1 MRMKLMDD
9 SRGFTLV
16 ELMIT
21 VLISGIVIIAIYT
34 AYQAQQRSHTA
45 QNQVSEMQQNQRAAL
60 DNLARRLRMVGYN
73 PQDTKNVFELLD
85 ISSRGLDGIIAA
97 GGNGSIQFTADID
110 EDGVLDSN
118 ETFTFSLIDF
128 PIDPALAALRDGLT
142 DLALNN
148 GGGRQLVAESI
159 QELRFAYAFDA
170 DGNGEL
176 DLSANNN
183 VIWAVDSDDDNDLDT
198 LLDTNDD
205 GIIDIN
211 DAAGGAA
218 LGATPDITEIRSVRV
233 WILAR
238 AKVRDE
244 AFYNSMTYVVADRH
258 ITPNDNFRRRL
269 LEQTIYLRNL
279 E

>member
-1 MRMKLMDD
+1 MKTKLMDD

-21 VLISGIVIIAIYT
+21 VLISGFVIIAIYT
-34 AYQAQQRSHTA
+34 AYQAQQRSHNA
-45 QNQVSEMQQNQRAAL
+45 QNQVSEMQQNQRVAL
-60 DNLARRLRMVGYN
+60 DSLARNLRMVGYN
-73 PQDTKNVFELLD
+73 PQDLQNACELLD
-85 ISSRGLDGIIAA
+85 IRSRDLDGIIAA
-97 GGNGSIQFTADID
+97 GGNGSIQFSGDID
-110 EDGVLDSN
+110 EDGVLDAT
-118 ETFTFSLIDF
+118 ETLTFSLIDF
-128 PIDPALAALRDGLT
+128 PITDPASQDGLT
-142 DLALNN
+142 DLALNS
-148 GGGRQLVAESI
+148 GAGRQLVAESI

-170 DGNGEL
+170 NNDGEL

-183 VIWAVDSDDDNDLDT
+183 VIWAVDSDNGNDLDT

-218 LGATPDITEIRSVRV
+218 LGAAPDITEIRSVRV

-244 AFYNSMTYVVADRH
+244 AFYNSMTYVVADRR
-258 ITPNDNFRRRL
+258 ITPHDNFRRRL

>member
-1 MRMKLMDD
+1 MKTKLMDD

-34 AYQAQQRSHTA
+34 AYLAQQRSHNA

-60 DNLARRLRMVGYN
+60 DSLVRNLRMVGYN
-73 PQDTKNVFELLD
+73 PQDSANVFELLD
-85 ISSRGLDGIIAA
+85 IRSRDLDGIIAA
-97 GGNGSIQFTADID
+97 GGNGSIQFSADID
-110 EDGVLDSN
+110 EDGVLAATD
-118 ETFTFSLIDF
+118 TFTFSLIDF
-128 PIDPALAALRDGLT
+128 PITIPASQDGLT
-142 DLALNN
+142 DLALNS

-170 DGNGEL
+170 NDDGEL
-176 DLSANNN
+176 DLSPNNN
-183 VIWAVDSDDDNDLDT
+183 VIWAVDSDDDNVLDT
-198 LLDTNDD
+198 WLDTNDD
-205 GIIDIN
+205 GVIDDN
-211 DAAGGAA
+211 DVVGGAA
-218 LGATPDITEIRSVRV
+218 LPVATPAITEIRSVRV

-244 AFYNSMTYVVADRH
+244 AFYNSMTYVVGDRQ